1 MKRLLVLGSD
11 AAYFEYTLIAIGS
24 FLQHNDGWDV
34 LVMDVGLTAAQI
46 SALKELAAVE
56 PFPRE
61 EFRGSGFYIPTAKA
75 RCQALTQFPQDGQLM
90 LYIDSDTV
98 TLGSV
103 EPLIQLFLASGCPIG
118 IAAEDDPRFL
128 TFPIITMWKNRTIP
142 AVFKNRDRWANLPV
156 LNTGVMLATGR
167 EAAKTGQLALS
178 LYEPLKQEFLCGE
191 QTIIGSIIYEDE
203 LEYFPIPTK
212 YHCFLMEKH
221 LRISGKPYIDPVY
234 LDQDQ
239 IVIRHFCFNNKVL
252 LNRLKPDLMNCF
264 CRPGLKI

>member
-11 AAYFEYTLIAIGS
+11 AAYFEYTLIAICS
-24 FLQHNDGWDV
+24 FLQHNENWDV
-34 LVMDVGLTAAQI
+34 LVMDVGLTAAQV
-46 SALKELAAVE
+46 STLKELAAVE

-75 RCQALTQFPQDGQLM
+75 RCQALSQFPQDGQLM

-103 EPLIQLFLASGCPIG
+103 EPLIQNFLASGCPIG
-118 IAAEDDPRFL
+118 IAAEDDPRFV
-128 TFPIITMWKNRTIP
+128 TFPMNTMWKNRIIHST
-142 AVFKNRDRWANLPV
+142 FKNRDRWSNLPV
-156 LNTGVMLATGR
+156 LNTGIMLAAGK

-191 QTIIGSIIYEDE
+191 QTIIGSIIYEE
-203 LEYFPIPTK
+203 ALEFFPIPTR
-212 YHCFLMEKH
+212 YHCFLMEKY
-221 LRISGKPYIDPVY
+221 LRKSGKPYVDPVY

-239 IVIRHFCFNNKVL
+239 IVIRHFCFSNKVF
-252 LNRLKPDLMNCF
+252 LNTLKPALMNYF
-264 CRPGLKI
+264 CPQSLKT